1 MLRLLALLFLLH
13 TVLAAT
19 SHIHSHSQSH
29 RNVEQQTLLVVTS
42 QPDKLSLRPSN
53 DLHNDDA
60 DNDNSDKDDDDYYSD
75 NEQTDD
81 DEVQKSKQNW
91 NRVVPAPSPTARTT
105 PTPVSSTPKTPSSA
119 AAWNW
124 NSPQI
129 SRRVPRQP
137 QRLLYDNRVDGDA
150 NAAFQEVS
158 LDSSSSSSLLGG
170 QRPVNASWNS

>member
-1 MLRLLALLFLLH
+1 M
-13 TVLAAT
+13 
-19 SHIHSHSQSH
+19 
-29 RNVEQQTLLVVTS
+29 LVVTS

-60 DNDNSDKDDDDYYSD
+60 DNDNNDKDDDDYYSD
-75 NEQTDD
+75 NEPSDD

-91 NRVVPAPSPTARTT
+91 NRVVPASSPTARTT
-105 PTPVSSTPKTPSSA
+105 PTPTPVSSTPTPKTPSSL
-119 AAWNW
+119 AWW

-150 NAAFQEVS
+150 IAAFQEVS
-158 LDSSSSSSLLGG
+158 LDSSSSFSSSSSSLLGG
-170 QRPVNASWNS
+170 HTTRPVNASWNS